1 MPKKVIPVDYTS
13 KDFQKIKKDLLNYA
27 KRYYPDTYKDFNEV
41 SFGSLMLDL
50 VSYVGDNLSF
60 YLDYNANESF
70 INTSLEY
77 DNVLMHARQLGYRH
91 NPARS
96 SVGEVDIY
104 MPVPADSVNTGP
116 DLNYLPKMRK
126 GSTFSTPGGIT
137 FTLNKDIEFFSDNV
151 EVVGTEVSADG
162 SRTTYYVL
170 KVKGEVVS
178 GETRKTT
185 VSIADFKRFRKVEI
199 PGDGITEILKV
210 QDIEGN
216 IYYEVDYLS
225 QNTIYRPVINLS
237 ADNMDTSAPSIMKA
251 FPVSRRFV
259 VERSG
264 TTTFLVFGYGS
275 EKEIK
280 ENKIAD
286 PSEIALKVNGKN
298 YVSDATFD
306 PSRLLTTEKFGVGP
320 VNTTL
325 EIDYRVNT
333 SNNVNAA
340 AGTITVVNDAIVDF
354 RNIQNLQT
362 SKINFILD
370 NIQIFNESPINGDI
384 LVPTTEEI
392 KRRAAS
398 QFATQGRAVTLQ
410 DYISSVYAMPS
421 QFGSVKRAA
430 IYRDNDDFRRNM
442 NLFVISENSLGQLET
457 SSNVLKDNLKTWL
470 NSVRIVN
477 DSLDILD
484 ASIVDL
490 GIEFEVIAQQDVN
503 KNTVFNLSKDEIFR
517 QLTDVAPEIGE
528 PFYLSEVF
536 RILKEV
542 DEVLDVIN
550 VKITSKSGS
559 NYTSFKLNIE
569 ENTSP
574 EGRVIY
580 MPHNTIWQIKYK
592 SDIVGTVR

>member
-470 NSVRIVN
+470 NSVRMVN

>member
-470 NSVRIVN
+470 NSVRMVN

-569 ENTSP
+569 ENTSR

-580 MPHNTIWQIKYK
+580 LPHNTIWQIKYK